1 MSRLSREHAP
11 PTFLISQAY
20 TCCHNVYRALLT
32 ANGIVSYP
40 ASSLLNECN
49 AEVGPQGK

>member
-20 TCCHNVYRALLT
+20 TAVTMFTVLCSQLMVLYHIQLGT
-32 ANGIVSYP
+32 
-40 ASSLLNECN
+40 
-49 AEVGPQGK
+49 K